1 MLAANTISEALGGPK
16 VLGKKLTSNLDVVE
30 IVQQGLPSKAVFYLQ
45 KTLGLPDDEY
55 SATLG
60 VSSKWLVRQ
69 RKTPKSHLG
78 VDVSDRLFRVARLY
92 TLAEEVLENQ
102 DAALR
107 WLHRPQPGLNEQV
120 PLELMRT
127 EVGAKE
133 VEELLY
139 RIEYGMYS

>member
-1 MLAANTISEALGGPK
+1 MLVTNTLSEALGGRK
-16 VLGKKLTSNLDVVE
+16 VMGKKLNSNLDVIE
-30 IVQQGLPSKAVFYLQ
+30 IVQHGLPSQAVFCLQ
-45 KTLGLPDDEY
+45 KTLGLSDDEY

-69 RKTPKSHLG
+69 RKAPKSHLG
-78 VDVSDRLFRVARLY
+78 VDVSDRLVRIARLY
-92 TLAEEVLENQ
+92 TLAEEVLENPH
-102 DAALR
+102 AALH
-107 WLHRPQPGLNEQV
+107 WLNRPQPGLNERV